1 MILYCVI
8 ICHIKMLIVQYFNM
22 SYSDLCV
29 YYNIFEFGIS
39 VATRALK
46 FYVDFF
52 FISQSP
58 LKLKSVS
65 D

>member
-1 MILYCVI
+1 MILYRVI

-22 SYSDLCV
+22 SHSDLCV

-52 FISQSP
+52 ISQSP

>member
-29 YYNIFEFGIS
+29 YYNISEFGIS

-58 LKLKSVS
+58 RKLKSIS